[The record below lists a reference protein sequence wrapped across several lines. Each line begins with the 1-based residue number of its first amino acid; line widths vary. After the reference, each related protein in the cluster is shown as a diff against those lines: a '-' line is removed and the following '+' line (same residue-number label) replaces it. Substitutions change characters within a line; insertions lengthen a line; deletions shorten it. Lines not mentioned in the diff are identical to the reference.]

1 MMLCYDRATLLKHI
15 NSMKMFRV
23 IILGLAFSGFSNQ
36 LLANDFEIVL
46 SSETAQ
52 FTFRSDSSL
61 IGWGG
66 ADLAFSLFYNEADD
80 ILGQVSLMQFR
91 PPSEENRLTFGVG
104 VKAYL
109 GSLDIPN
116 STILALAISGEVR
129 YTIPGT
135 MPMAFYLIA
144 NYAPDITSFVD
155 TKAVLDYGV
164 GFQIEVLPQTTA
176 FIGFRIL
183 EVDTKTVSDYELD
196 DGNLHVGVRFTF

>member
-1 MMLCYDRATLLKHI
+1 ML
-15 NSMKMFRV
+15 RV
-23 IILGLAFSGFSNQ
+23 IILGLAFCGFSSQ
-36 LLANDFEIVL
+36 LIANDFEIAL

-80 ILGQVSLMQFR
+80 ILGQVGLMQFR
-91 PPSEENRLTFGVG
+91 PPSEETPLTFGVG
-104 VKAYL
+104 VRAYA

-116 STILALAISGEVR
+116 STVLALAISGEVR

-135 MPMAFYLIA
+135 MPMAFYFIG
-144 NYAPDITSFVD
+144 NYAPDITSYSD
-155 TKAVLDYGV
+155 TKSVLDYGV

-176 FIGFRIL
+176 FVGFRVL
-183 EVDTKTVSDYELD
+183 EVDTKTVKGYELD
-196 DGNLHVGVRFTF
+196 

>member
-1 MMLCYDRATLLKHI
+1 
-15 NSMKMFRV
+15 MKMPRV
-23 IILGLAFSGFSNQ
+23 IILGLALCGFSSQ
-36 LLANDFEIVL
+36 LIANDFEIAL

-80 ILGQVSLMQFR
+80 ILGQVGLMQFR
-91 PPSEENRLTFGVG
+91 PPSEETPLTFGVG
-104 VKAYL
+104 VRAYA

-116 STILALAISGEVR
+116 STVLALAISGEVR

-135 MPMAFYLIA
+135 MPMAFYFIG
-144 NYAPDITSFVD
+144 NYAPDITSYSD
-155 TKAVLDYGV
+155 TKSVLDYGV

-176 FIGFRIL
+176 FAGFRVL
-183 EVDTKTVSDYELD
+183 EVDTKTVKGHELD

>member
-1 MMLCYDRATLLKHI
+1 MLCYDRATLLKHI

-36 LLANDFEIVL
+36 LLANDFEIAL

>member
-1 MMLCYDRATLLKHI
+1 
-15 NSMKMFRV
+15 MKMSRV
-23 IILGLAFSGFSNQ
+23 IILGLAFCGFSSQ
-36 LLANDFEIVL
+36 LIANDFEIAL

-80 ILGQVSLMQFR
+80 ILGQVGLMQFR
-91 PPSEENRLTFGVG
+91 PPSEETPLTFGVG
-104 VKAYL
+104 VRAYA

-116 STILALAISGEVR
+116 STVLALAISGEVR

-135 MPMAFYLIA
+135 MPMAFYLML
-144 NYAPDITSFVD
+144 NYAPDITSYSD
-155 TKAVLDYGV
+155 AKSVLDYGV

-176 FIGFRIL
+176 FAGFRVL
-183 EVDTKTVSDYELD
+183 EVDTKTVKGYELD

>member
-1 MMLCYDRATLLKHI
+1 
-15 NSMKMFRV
+15 MKMFRV
-23 IILGLAFSGFSNQ
+23 ILLGLAFSGFSNQ
-36 LLANDFEIVL
+36 LLANDFEIAL

-91 PPSEENRLTFGVG
+91 LPSEENRLTFGVG

-116 STILALAISGEVR
+116 STVLALAISGEVR
-129 YTIPGT
+129 YTFPGT

-144 NYAPDITSFVD
+144 NYAPDITSFAD

-176 FIGFRIL
+176 FTGFRVL
-183 EVDTKTVSDYELD
+183 EVDTKTVSGYKLD
-196 DGNLHVGVRFTF
+196 DANLHVGVRFTF

>member
-1 MMLCYDRATLLKHI
+1 
-15 NSMKMFRV
+15 MKMFRV

-36 LLANDFEIVL
+36 LLANDFEIAL

-116 STILALAISGEVR
+116 STVLALAISGEVR
-129 YTIPGT
+129 YTFPGT

-144 NYAPDITSFVD
+144 NYAPDITSFAD

-176 FIGFRIL
+176 FAGFRIL

>member
-1 MMLCYDRATLLKHI
+1 M
-15 NSMKMFRV
+15 
-23 IILGLAFSGFSNQ
+23 ILGLTFCGFSNQ
-36 LLANDFEIVL
+36 LLANDFEILL

-91 PPSEENRLTFGVG
+91 PPSEEHRLTFGVG
-104 VKAYL
+104 VKGYL

-129 YTIPGT
+129 YTFPGT
-135 MPMAFYLIA
+135 MPMAIYLLGS
-144 NYAPDITSFVD
+144 YAPDITSFSD
-155 TKAVLDYGV
+155 TKSVLDYGV
-164 GFQIEVLPQTTA
+164 GFLIEILPQTTA
-176 FIGFRIL
+176 FAGFRVL
-183 EVDTKTVSDYELD
+183 EVDTKTVSGYELD
-196 DGNLHVGVRFTF
+196 DGNLHIGVRFTF